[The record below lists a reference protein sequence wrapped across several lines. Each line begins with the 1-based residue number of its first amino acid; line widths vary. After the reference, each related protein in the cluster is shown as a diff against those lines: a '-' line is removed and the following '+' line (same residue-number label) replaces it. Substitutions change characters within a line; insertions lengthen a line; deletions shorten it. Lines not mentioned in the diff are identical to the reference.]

1 MEAYVIDTRIAKN
14 VVRRIRPAHGLVPLN
29 LKDLWEYRELLYFLV
44 WRDITV
50 RYKQSTLGMAWAFIQ
65 PLLTMIVFTVLFGW
79 LVKVPSDGMP
89 YPVFAYAALLPWQLF
104 SSAVTLSSNSLA
116 ANQHL
121 ISKVSFPRIIIPVS
135 AVAVSLLDF
144 VVGSVAL
151 VGMLALYK
159 VALTV
164 AVFVLPVLALV
175 ALTAALG
182 LGLWVSALSVRFR
195 DVRHALP
202 FLIQVGMFA
211 TPVVY
216 SASLVAE
223 SWRMLYALNPMVGVV
238 EGFRWALL
246 GSGTASGT
254 MLCLSVVLAA
264 ALLIS
269 GLSFFR
275 QAERTFADMI

>member
-1 MEAYVIDTRIAKN
+1 MIDTRIAKN

>member
-1 MEAYVIDTRIAKN
+1 MTDTRIAKN

-116 ANQHL
+116 SNQHL

-144 VVGSVAL
+144 IVGSVAL
-151 VGMLALYK
+151 IGMLALYK

-175 ALTAALG
+175 ALAVALG

-223 SWRMLYALNPMVGVV
+223 SWRTVYALNPMVGVV

>member
-1 MEAYVIDTRIAKN
+1 MTGTRVSNDA
-14 VVRRIRPAHGLVPLN
+14 VRRIRPTHGLVPLN

-50 RYKQSTLGMAWAFIQ
+50 RYKQSTLGMAWALIQ

-89 YPVFAYAALLPWQLF
+89 YPLFAYAALLPWQLF
-104 SSAVTLSSNSLA
+104 ASAVTSSSNSLA

-144 VVGSVAL
+144 AVGSVAL
-151 VGMLALYK
+151 LGVLALYNA
-159 VALTV
+159 ALTS
-164 AVFVLPVLALV
+164 AVFVLPLLALV
-175 ALTAALG
+175 TVAAALG
-182 LGLWVSALSVRFR
+182 LGLWVSALSVRYR

-223 SWRMLYALNPMVGVV
+223 SWRMLYAVNPMVGIV

-246 GSGTASGT
+246 GSGTASAA
-254 MLCLSVVLAA
+254 MVCLSVAVTA
-264 ALLIS
+264 ALLLT

-275 QAERTFADMI
+275 QAERTFADVI

>member
-1 MEAYVIDTRIAKN
+1 MTETRISKDA
-14 VVRRIRPAHGLVPLN
+14 VRRIRPTRGLVPLN

-50 RYKQSTLGMAWAFIQ
+50 RYKQSTLGMAWALIQ
-65 PLLTMIVFTVLFGW
+65 PLLTMIVFSVLFGW

-89 YPVFAYAALLPWQLF
+89 YPLFAYAALLPWQLF
-104 SSAVTLSSNSLA
+104 ASAVTSSSNSLA

-135 AVAVSLLDF
+135 AVAVNLLDF
-144 VVGSVAL
+144 AVGSVAL
-151 VGMLALYK
+151 LGVLALYNA
-159 VALTV
+159 ALTS
-164 AVFVLPVLALV
+164 AVLVLPLLALV
-175 ALTAALG
+175 TLAAALG
-182 LGLWVSALSVRFR
+182 LGLWVSALSVRYR

-223 SWRMLYALNPMVGVV
+223 SWRMLYAINPMVGVV

-246 GSGTASGT
+246 RTGTA
-254 MLCLSVVLAA
+254 LSPMILVSSSAAIAILAGGA
-264 ALLIS
+264 
-269 GLSFFR
+269 FYFR
-275 QAERTFADMI
+275 QMERTFADTV

>member
-1 MEAYVIDTRIAKN
+1 MTDTRVSNDA
-14 VVRRIRPAHGLVPLN
+14 VRRIRPTHGLVPLN

-50 RYKQSTLGMAWAFIQ
+50 RYKQSTLGMAWALIQ
-65 PLLTMIVFTVLFGW
+65 PLLTMIVFSVLFGW

-89 YPVFAYAALLPWQLF
+89 YPLFAYAALLPWQLF
-104 SSAVTLSSNSLA
+104 ASAVTSSSNSLA

-144 VVGSVAL
+144 AVGSLAL
-151 VGMLALYK
+151 LGVLALYNA
-159 VALTV
+159 ALTS
-164 AVFVLPVLALV
+164 AVLVLPLLALV
-175 ALTAALG
+175 TLAAALG
-182 LGLWVSALSVRFR
+182 LGLWVSALSVRYR

-223 SWRMLYALNPMVGVV
+223 SWRMLYAINPMVGVV

-246 GSGTASGT
+246 GSGTASAA
-254 MLCLSVVLAA
+254 MLCLSVGVTAG
-264 ALLIS
+264 LLIT

-275 QAERTFADMI
+275 QAERTFADVI

>member
-1 MEAYVIDTRIAKN
+1 MIDTRIAKN

-182 LGLWVSALSVRFR
+182 LGLWISALSVRFR

-223 SWRMLYALNPMVGVV
+223 SWRTLYALNPMVGVV

>member
-1 MEAYVIDTRIAKN
+1 MTETRISKDA
-14 VVRRIRPAHGLVPLN
+14 VRRIRPTRGLVPLN

-50 RYKQSTLGMAWAFIQ
+50 RYKQSTLGMAWALIQ
-65 PLLTMIVFTVLFGW
+65 PLLTMIVFSVLFGW

-89 YPVFAYAALLPWQLF
+89 YPLFAYAALLPWQLF
-104 SSAVTLSSNSLA
+104 ASAVTSSSNSLA
-116 ANQHL
+116 ANQNL

-135 AVAVSLLDF
+135 AVAVNLLDF
-144 VVGSVAL
+144 AVGSVAL
-151 VGMLALYK
+151 LGVLALYNA
-159 VALTV
+159 ALTA
-164 AVFVLPVLALV
+164 AVFVLPLLALV
-175 ALTAALG
+175 TLAAALG
-182 LGLWVSALSVRFR
+182 LGLWVSALSVRYR

-223 SWRMLYALNPMVGVV
+223 SWRMLYAINPMVGVV

-246 GSGTASGT
+246 GSGTASAA
-254 MLCLSVVLAA
+254 MLCLSVVVTAG
-264 ALLIS
+264 LLIT

-275 QAERTFADMI
+275 QAERTFADVI

>member
-1 MEAYVIDTRIAKN
+1 MIDTRIAKN

-50 RYKQSTLGMAWAFIQ
+50 RYKQSTLGMAWALIQ

>member
-1 MEAYVIDTRIAKN
+1 M
-14 VVRRIRPAHGLVPLN
+14 N

-50 RYKQSTLGMAWAFIQ
+50 RYKQSTLGMAWALIQ
-65 PLLTMIVFTVLFGW
+65 PLLTMIVFSVLFGW

-89 YPVFAYAALLPWQLF
+89 YPLFAYAALLPWQLF
-104 SSAVTLSSNSLA
+104 ASAVTSSSNSLA

-121 ISKVSFPRIIIPVS
+121 ISKVSFPRIILPVS

-151 VGMLALYK
+151 LGMLALYNA
-159 VALTV
+159 VLTA
-164 AVFVLPVLALV
+164 AVLVLPVLALV
-175 ALTAALG
+175 TIAAALG
-182 LGLWVSALSVRFR
+182 LGLWVSALSVRYR

-223 SWRMLYALNPMVGVV
+223 SWRTLYAVNPMVGVV
-238 EGFRWALL
+238 EGFRWAVL
-246 GSGTASGT
+246 GSGTASGA
-254 MLCLSVVLAA
+254 MIGLSVAVTAG
-264 ALLIS
+264 LLIS

-275 QAERTFADMI
+275 QAERTFADVI